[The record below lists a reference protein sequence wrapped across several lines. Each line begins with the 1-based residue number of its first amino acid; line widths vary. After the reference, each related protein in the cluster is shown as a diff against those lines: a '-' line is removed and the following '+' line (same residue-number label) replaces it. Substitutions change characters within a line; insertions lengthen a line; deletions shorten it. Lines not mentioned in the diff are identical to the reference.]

1 MGNNNIC
8 KYELLL
14 RISSSFLLFYI
25 PVDLLSI
32 MSIKR
37 YIYLPGIII
46 RLTHRTIVE
55 SHTGIQESHAG
66 VLYIYNCFYKSNNK
80 K

>member
-1 MGNNNIC
+1 MSNNNIC

-14 RISSSFLLFYI
+14 YGFLLLFYSSSI

-55 SHTGIQESHAG
+55 SHAG